1 MESLVP
7 LLIQLATGAAG
18 GNIFG
23 TIFKKFSLGALGNT
37 VAGVLGGGVGGSLLG
52 TALGGALG
60 GDLLGQVAG
69 SAVGGGGL
77 MVVVGLIKSLLNKN

>member
-1 MESLVP
+1 MEQIVP
-7 LLIQLATGAAG
+7 LLIQLATGAVG

-23 TIFKKFSLGALGNT
+23 TLFKKFSLGALGNT
-37 VAGVLGGGVGGSLLG
+37 AAGVLGGGVGGQLLG
-52 TALGGALG
+52 TALG

-77 MVVVGLIKSLLNKN
+77 MMIIGLVKSIMNKG